1 MNPSTKIILILLLA
15 ITLVI
20 IGPIVT
26 IWSLN
31 ILFPSLA
38 IPVTFETWCAMI
50 LLGMFIR
57 GEGLVSLKG
66 KV

>member
-15 ITLVI
+15 ITLII

-50 LLGMFIR
+50 ILGMFIR
-57 GEGLVSLKG
+57 GEGLVSMKG
-66 KV
+66 KK